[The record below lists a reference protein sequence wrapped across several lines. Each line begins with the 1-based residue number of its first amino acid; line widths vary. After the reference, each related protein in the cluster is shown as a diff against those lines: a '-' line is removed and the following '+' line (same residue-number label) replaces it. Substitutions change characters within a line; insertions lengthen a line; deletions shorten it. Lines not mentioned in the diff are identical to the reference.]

1 MRTGRGAIGVMGID
15 SDKKGPPPT
24 PDQRRLLDALIDQAA
39 LAIERVS
46 LVEDVDRAKRTIE
59 TDPLRSALLTSISHD
74 LKTPLAAVLER
85 LLHCATCRA
94 G

>member
-15 SDKKGPPPT
+15 SDDGRVAQ

-46 LVEDVDRAKRTIE
+46 LVEDVDRAKRAIE
-59 TDPLRSALLTSISHD
+59 TD
-74 LKTPLAAVLER
+74 R
-85 LLHCATCRA
+85 LVPPS
-94 G
+94 